1 MLSGFACPRARSFMS
16 MWLPPRAVVSIR
28 RSVHGGSSLA
38 EGKSCAAAAGTPR
51 RPLAGKL
58 DGIDAAP
65 TPTCRLVPRCRQR
78 DGLDSARGSP
88 GGTVWQVTG
97 GCDCVLSPSEATE
110 DLGGRP
116 LARPYGAVDRPVRD
130 CTWRRPPPSRA
141 RGSRRVPERETRL

>member
-1 MLSGFACPRARSFMS
+1 MLSGFACPRARSVMS

-28 RSVHGGSSLA
+28 RSVHGGSSLT

-97 GCDCVLSPSEATE
+97 GCACVLYASAATGNV
-110 DLGGRP
+110 GGRP
-116 LARPYGAVDRPVRD
+116 IARTYGGVDRP
-130 CTWRRPPPSRA
+130 
-141 RGSRRVPERETRL
+141 EREGHGL